1 MVVVVVVTAVTM
13 VMLVALKRMGLP
25 GVDDCGI

>member
-1 MVVVVVVTAVTM
+1 MVVVVTAVTM